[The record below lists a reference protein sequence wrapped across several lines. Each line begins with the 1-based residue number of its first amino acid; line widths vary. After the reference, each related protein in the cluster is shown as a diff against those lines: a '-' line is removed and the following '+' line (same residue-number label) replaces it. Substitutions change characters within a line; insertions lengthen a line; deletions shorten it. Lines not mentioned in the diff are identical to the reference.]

1 MRILLLPIALL
12 YHIVLSIRHK
22 LYDWHILKS
31 KRFEKPVIC
40 VGNLNLGGT
49 GKTPHTE
56 YLIRLL
62 KNDYRVATLSR
73 GYGRHTKGF
82 KLAGT
87 SSTYNDLGDEPL
99 LYFKKYPGIQV
110 AVDEDRVDGVT
121 HLLWEQGVN
130 VVLLDD
136 AFQHRGISAGLN
148 ILLTEYQRL
157 YTDDYLFPAG
167 TLRDVR
173 SAAKRADII
182 VISKAPKDLSEQEKQ
197 QITDKLNTSEN
208 QKVFFSYLEHA
219 ALQPLNEAAKAFSPE
234 EADGAF
240 AFCGIGNPKPFVE
253 ELKKRYHTVDFLPF
267 GDHHAYKGND
277 MKAVLDWYEKLDG
290 EKKIIVTTEKD
301 AARLTNSPYL
311 CQFERTPLYDLPVTV
326 RFHEEEKFNEEILK
340 YVRKNS

>member
-1 MRILLLPIALL
+1 M
-12 YHIVLSIRHK
+12 
-22 LYDWHILKS
+22 S

-82 KLAGT
+82 KLAET

-121 HLLWEQGVN
+121 HLLGEQRVE

-136 AFQHRGISAGLN
+136 AFQHRSISAGLN

-157 YTDDYLFPAG
+157 YMDDYLFPAG
-167 TLRDVR
+167 TLRDVK

-208 QKVFFSYLEHA
+208 QKVYFSYLEHA

-253 ELKKRYHTVDFLPF
+253 ELKKRYHAVDFLPF
-267 GDHHAYKGND
+267 GDHHDYKEKD
-277 MKAVLDWYEKLDG
+277 MKVVLNWFEKLDG

-326 RFHEEEKFNEEILK
+326 RFHEEEKFNDEILK
-340 YVRKNS
+340 YVRENS

>member
-82 KLAGT
+82 KLAET

-121 HLLWEQGVN
+121 HLFEEQGVE

-208 QKVFFSYLEHA
+208 QKVYFSYLEHA

-253 ELKKRYHTVDFLPF
+253 ELKKRYHAVDFLPF
-267 GDHHAYKGND
+267 GDHHAYKEKD
-277 MKAVLDWYEKLDG
+277 MKAVLDWFEKLDG

-340 YVRKNS
+340 YVRENS